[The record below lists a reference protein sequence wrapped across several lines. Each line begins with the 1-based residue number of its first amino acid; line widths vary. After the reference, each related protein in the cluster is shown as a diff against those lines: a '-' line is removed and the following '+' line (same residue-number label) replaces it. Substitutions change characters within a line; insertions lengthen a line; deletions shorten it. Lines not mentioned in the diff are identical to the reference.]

1 MSELIIF
8 AANLSLYQEV
18 LSLVVKYD
26 VDFLGPRA
34 ADVGAWR
41 DVVLGA
47 WFWGRGG
54 LTEHDVV
61 VGFAMHV
68 GLV

>member
-8 AANLSLYQEV
+8 AVNLSLYQEV
-18 LSLVVKYD
+18 LSLVVEYD
-26 VDFLGPRA
+26 VDFLGHRA

-41 DVVLGA
+41 GVVLGA
-47 WFWGRGG
+47 WFGRGG

-61 VGFAMHV
+61 VGFAMHDS
-68 GLV
+68 LV